1 MAEVHPAQI
10 VVGAMRAAPTP
21 EPSRASGERGDARD
35 LRDRGRPQHRDQH
48 RPSRDED
55 PHLLLPAD
63 EDKGNPAMKHESTK
77 RIPSQGESAAIALS
91 GKKQARCG
99 FCQGMGH
106 NRRTCPMRRQQE
118 EEAKAMEE

>member
-1 MAEVHPAQI
+1 MWNSDVLKDDSGIDAFCITPIRPNEVPENENCGLKAW
-10 VVGAMRAAPTP
+10 TP
-21 EPSRASGERGDARD
+21 HEEK
-35 LRDRGRPQHRDQH
+35 
-48 RPSRDED
+48 
-55 PHLLLPAD
+55 
-63 EDKGNPAMKHESTK
+63 DKGNPAMKHESTK